1 MLYIFPKNDKNI
13 NIEIIE
19 SDKIYKIKNII
30 SMKKYNTVTYG
41 IIFKIND
48 ISIKKSETE
57 YHIFIN
63 ENMKNKIE
71 YYENILSNK
80 IKDYKSILI
89 PKINDYYFKIKNN
102 KFIDEIYDDNITDCF
117 LNIKYVKKLTFFNI
131 PVINIIK

>member
-19 SDKIYKIKNII
+19 NEKIYKIKNVI
-30 SMKKYNTVTYG
+30 SINKYNTVTYG
-41 IIFKIND
+41 IIFKLTD
-48 ISIKKSETE
+48 IFIKKSGTE
-57 YHIFIN
+57 YHIFVN

-80 IKDYKSILI
+80 IKDYQSILI
-89 PKINDYYFKIKNN
+89 KEINDYYFKIKNN
-102 KFIDEIYDDNITDCF
+102 KFIDEIYENNITNCF
-117 LNIKYVKKLTFFNI
+117 LNIKYVKKLTLFNI